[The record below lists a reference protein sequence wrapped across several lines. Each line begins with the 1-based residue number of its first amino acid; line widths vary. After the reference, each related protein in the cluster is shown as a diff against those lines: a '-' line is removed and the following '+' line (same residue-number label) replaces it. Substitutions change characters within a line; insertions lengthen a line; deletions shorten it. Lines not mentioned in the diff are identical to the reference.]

1 MSYYWLKRKELMQK
15 VWDKCHNKGGKEKP
29 AKYYAANREV
39 LRENARN
46 KYGDQSIKTSEKSL
60 KFGEA
65 VVNKKEFY
73 TSKQS
78 IDLSLV
84 DTDKIK

>member
-15 VWDKCHNKGGKEKP
+15 AWDKCHNKEGKEKP

-39 LRENARN
+39 IRENARN
-46 KYGDQSIKTSEKSL
+46 KYRDLSIKMSGKSL
-60 KFGEA
+60 KFGGV

-73 TSKQS
+73 TSKQG